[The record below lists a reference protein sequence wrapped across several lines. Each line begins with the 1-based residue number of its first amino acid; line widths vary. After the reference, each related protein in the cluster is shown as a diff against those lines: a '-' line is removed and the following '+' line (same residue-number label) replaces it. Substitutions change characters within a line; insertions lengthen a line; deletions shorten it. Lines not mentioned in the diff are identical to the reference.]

1 MEHYESL
8 EDGFIQFVME
18 AIDRLGAAYS
28 LECRHPFFD
37 RNVMEFCL
45 SLPPEQKLRR
55 GWTRWIMRQAMCSIL
70 PQEVQWRPGKTDLSG
85 NFRKGIQTSDKNL
98 IEEVLF
104 IKPGC
109 FQGYVNLKSLQEAY
123 TRYRSYSSEGNN
135 CPFWAPVNLALWLK
149 GRDQRKRDKATE
161 EKN

>member
-1 MEHYESL
+1 
-8 EDGFIQFVME
+8 ME
-18 AIDRLGAAYS
+18 AVDRLGAAYS

-55 GWTRWIMRQAMCSIL
+55 GWTRWVMRQAMCGIL
-70 PQEVQWRPGKTDLSG
+70 PQEVQWRPGKANLSG
-85 NFRKGIQTSDKNL
+85 NFRKGIRTSDKNF

-109 FQGYVNLKSLQEAY
+109 LQGYVNLKSLQEAY
-123 TRYRSYSSEGNN
+123 TRYESCSSEGND
-135 CPFWAPVNLALWLK
+135 CHFWAPVTLALWLN
-149 GRDQRKRDKATE
+149 DVAQRKSDKATE
-161 EKN
+161 EKI